1 MVRQRGRALVCGMLG
16 GLALAAGCNGRWS
29 MAMPPDTGVPAP
41 RATAARGAHRHVH
54 VPGEVRG
61 ERLGPVF
68 GRSVVSTVYRDGQWL
83 HDSAATDSVIMAL
96 VMLAPTHVSSLFRF
110 AAGERPTPRHLTVWQ
125 RARELVA
132 RAQPD
137 VRFDVAL
144 DALSYGS
151 GPEVV
156 AHLRLLDELLAPDL
170 WYFVNWDD
178 AERQAFDVVAS
189 ATAQAHANGQ
199 PIGGLTRENEIATD
213 SDFGVLTARGQARD
227 IRRQLAAL
235 RQYHDLPYLVL
246 RTPGSAG
253 GELTETAR
261 CHYAWR
267 LVLGGGVGGF
277 APAALADSLR
287 LAAPCRRAA
296 LSRR

>member
-1 MVRQRGRALVCGMLG
+1 MRVSARVFLLG
-16 GLALAAGCNGRWS
+16 TFAVAGACNGRWS

-41 RATAARGAHRHVH
+41 RTAAARGAHRHVH

-68 GRSVVSTVYRDGQWL
+68 ARSVASTVYRDGQWL
-83 HDSAATDSVIMAL
+83 FDSVTTDSVITAL
-96 VMLAPTHVSSLFRF
+96 VALAPTHVSSLFRF
-110 AAGERPTPRHLTVWQ
+110 AAGERPTPRHLAVWQ
-125 RARELVA
+125 RARERVA

-144 DALSYGS
+144 DALAYSS

-156 AHLRLLDELLAPDL
+156 AHLRLLDDLLAPDL
-170 WYFVNWDD
+170 WYFVAWDD

-189 ATAQAHANGQ
+189 ATSQVHANGQ
-199 PIGGLTRENEIATD
+199 PIGGLTRGNEIATD
-213 SDFGVLTARGQARD
+213 SDFGVLTARGDARA
-227 IRRQLAAL
+227 IARQLSAL

-253 GELTETAR
+253 GSLTTTTR
-261 CHYAWR
+261 CHYTWR
-267 LVLGGGVGGF
+267 LVLGGGPTGF
-277 APAALADSLR
+277 APTALADSLR
-287 LAAPCRRAA
+287 LAAPCRRDAPPP
-296 LSRR
+296 R

>member
-1 MVRQRGRALVCGMLG
+1 
-16 GLALAAGCNGRWS
+16 

-41 RATAARGAHRHVH
+41 RTAAARGAHRHVH

-68 GRSVVSTVYRDGQWL
+68 ARSVASTVYRDGQWL
-83 HDSAATDSVIMAL
+83 FDSATTDSVTTAL
-96 VMLAPTHVSSLFRF
+96 VALAPTHVSSLFRF
-110 AAGERPTPRHLTVWQ
+110 AAGERPTPRHLAVWQ
-125 RARELVA
+125 RARERVA

-144 DALSYGS
+144 DALAYGS

-156 AHLRLLDELLAPDL
+156 AHLRLLDDLLSPDL
-170 WYFVNWDD
+170 WYFVAWDD

-189 ATAQAHANGQ
+189 ATSQVHANGQ
-199 PIGGLTRENEIATD
+199 PIGGLTRGNEIATD
-213 SDFGVLTARGQARD
+213 SDFGVLTARGDARA
-227 IRRQLAAL
+227 IARQLSAL

-253 GELTETAR
+253 GSLTTTTR
-261 CHYAWR
+261 CHYTWR
-267 LVLGGGVGGF
+267 LVLGGGPTGF
-277 APAALADSLR
+277 APTALADSLR
-287 LAAPCRRAA
+287 LAAPCRRDAPPP
-296 LSRR
+296 R

>member
-253 GELTETAR
+253 GVLTETTR